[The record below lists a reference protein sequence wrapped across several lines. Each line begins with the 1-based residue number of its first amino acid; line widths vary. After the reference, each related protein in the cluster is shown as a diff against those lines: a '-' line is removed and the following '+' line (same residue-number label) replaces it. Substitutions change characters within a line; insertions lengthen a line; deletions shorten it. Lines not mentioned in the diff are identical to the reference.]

1 MPTTVNIRT
10 GKVTRH
16 PAESRVEGQVI
27 RGGKSSRRVL
37 PTEHYPAHWLPEV
50 RARKEQAERLVATD
64 ARQDGGRIESSL

>member
-10 GKVTRH
+10 GKVTRR

-27 RGGKSSRRVL
+27 RGGKPSGRAV
-37 PTEHYPAHWLPEV
+37 PTVHYPAHWLPDV
-50 RARKEQAERLVATD
+50 RARKEQAGLIATD